1 MATKAHRQDP
11 KASKTAIAKASD
23 NKAAIAQD
31 TLQLHKKRESITEDP
46 QHRRSGASLINSD
59 MTHVMV
65 TDKKP
70 LGVAAP
76 ANSKNRVEPSLVI
89 QEPKNTA
96 SLY

>member
-23 NKAAIAQD
+23 NKLTTSQD

-70 LGVAAP
+70 QGVAAA
-76 ANSKNRVEPSLVI
+76 ANSKNRVEPSSVI
-89 QEPKNTA
+89 QEPKNAA